1 MANME
6 VTDGP
11 GIGLPQRYVRRV
23 WLIVATLLVLGALTS
38 WILRDWICLGR
49 FGALVTVAAMIL
61 ATFNADIQASLL
73 VQYLNEYMDPSEHI
87 YARIRSKP
95 HLYGI
100 QQSLTEDQATEV
112 LKREVDAFNERTR
125 ATLRDEM
132 TSALRKLEL
141 WIAIVGT
148 VVWAFADLINK
159 LYPARPT

>member
-1 MANME
+1 ME

-11 GIGLPQRYVRRV
+11 GIGLPQRYVRSV
-23 WLIVATLLVLGALTS
+23 WLIVTTLMILGALTS
-38 WILRDWICLGR
+38 WIFHDWIWLGR

-61 ATFNADIQASLL
+61 ATFNADIQARLL
-73 VQYLNEYMDPSEHI
+73 VEYLNDYMDPSEHI
-87 YARIRSKP
+87 CARISSKP

-100 QQSLTEDQATEV
+100 QQSLSEEQAREA
-112 LKREVDAFNERTR
+112 LKREVEAFNERTR

-148 VVWAFADLINK
+148 LVWAFADLINK
-159 LYPARPT
+159 LCPARPT